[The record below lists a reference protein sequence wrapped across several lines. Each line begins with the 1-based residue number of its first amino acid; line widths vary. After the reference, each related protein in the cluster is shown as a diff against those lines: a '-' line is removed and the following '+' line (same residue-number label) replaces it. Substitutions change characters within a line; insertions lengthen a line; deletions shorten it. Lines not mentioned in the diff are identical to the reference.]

1 MSETRGLPLGES
13 VVEWGPAE
21 RRRVEDPNLAV
32 RCSARVGAERAAEP
46 AGAFFERPGQ
56 RAQPAPPYRAGWG
69 AWEQSCCPALPVPPP
84 AAVESADHKS
94 RPAKAIRQQ

>member
-32 RCSARVGAERAAEP
+32 RCSARAGAE
-46 AGAFFERPGQ
+46 
-56 RAQPAPPYRAGWG
+56 
-69 AWEQSCCPALPVPPP
+69 
-84 AAVESADHKS
+84 
-94 RPAKAIRQQ
+94 